1 MRPYAAHAASV
12 ATPCPA
18 ARFGARPWSV
28 LVLSLLAV
36 GCAGEDPRMAIEAAE
51 VFSPSRT
58 GTQSPGI
65 VELGQL
71 LFFDPELSGNRD
83 VACASCHM
91 PVDHASDTLPL
102 GIGVGASGTGHA
114 REGGVVLPRHTLAPF
129 NRSFARRLLW
139 DGRVE
144 QLDDKSLRILLAP
157 NVELPI
163 PEGIDTPLEAQA
175 LLPILDRHEMRGQD
189 GDVGVTALPNELAAI
204 SDDDPRAVW
213 DAVMVRLMAIDEYR
227 VRFAGA
233 FPSVPEGE
241 HGIEHVAR
249 ALARFEMRLWDLTD
263 TPFDRYLGTEH
274 TKPRDDAMSDSALR
288 GATLFFGDAG
298 CARCHN
304 GPLLSDE
311 SFHNI
316 GVPPVGPGFD
326 GQADEGRARV
336 TGEPADRFAFR
347 TPSLRNVALT
357 APYFH
362 NGSVPWLRDAVELH
376 LDPERFVRGPTR
388 EGESP
393 DPSDVEAV
401 FSTLDAGAR
410 PVLPVS
416 PEEIDDLVAFLE
428 ALSSDA
434 EQSVFPGAGEPVEV
448 PSGLAFPHSD
458 RF

>member
-1 MRPYAAHAASV
+1 MRLDAVQATV
-12 ATPCPA
+12 AC
-18 ARFGARPWSV
+18 FGARPLALLMV
-28 LVLSLLAV
+28 ALVTV
-36 GCAGEDPRMAIEAAE
+36 GCAGEDPRVGIRAAG

-91 PVDHASDTLPL
+91 PVDHAHDSQPV
-102 GIGVGASGTGHA
+102 GRGVGASGTGHA
-114 REGGVVLPRHTLAPF
+114 REGGVMLPRHTLAPF

-144 QLDDKSLRILLAP
+144 ELDDKSLRILLAP

-163 PEGIDTPLEAQA
+163 PEGIETPLEAQA

-189 GDVGVTALPNELAAI
+189 GDVGATGLANELA
-204 SDDDPRAVW
+204 SLPDDDPRAVW
-213 DAVMVRLMAIDEYR
+213 DAVMARLMAIPAYR

-241 HGIEHVAR
+241 HGIEHLVR
-249 ALARFEMRLWDLTD
+249 AIARFEMRLWDLTD

-274 TKPRDDAMSDSALR
+274 TKPRDDVMSDAALR

-311 SFHNI
+311 SFHNV

-326 GQADEGRARV
+326 GELDEGRARV
-336 TGEPADRFAFR
+336 TGDPADRFAFR
-347 TPSLRNVALT
+347 TPALRNVALT

-362 NGSVPWLRDAVELH
+362 NGSVDWLRDAVELH
-376 LDPERFVRGPTR
+376 LDPARFVQGATGSR
-388 EGESP
+388 ESP
-393 DPSDVEAV
+393 APADVEAV
-401 FSTLDAGAR
+401 LATLDPQAE
-410 PVLPVS
+410 PLVQLS
-416 PEEIDDLVAFLE
+416 PDEINDLVSFLE
-428 ALSSDA
+428 ALSSDS
-434 EQSVFPGAGEPVEV
+434 EQGVFPGAGEPAEV
-448 PSGLAFPHSD
+448 PSGLRFPSSAE